1 MNKKVLI
8 FVSIFILSY
17 IGVFAQGSG
26 SNWVVNPKNKSLVCP
41 NENSWITVT
50 LPNKN
55 GGATGCLYEWTIYGG
70 VFPLHNNV
78 TKYTTEYTNAITV
91 KWNPSATAYGRIVVK
106 VTMCAE
112 GDENTYT
119 YYLRSVAN
127 ETPRT
132 TLVSPI
138 SVQKGVRLQN
148 FHVNRIK
155 VPFTGIQDM
164 DNPDLST
171 PVYADEYEW
180 NLPVNRPLWRFEGQL
195 ASTRT
200 IRTTEPNIN
209 VEVDALNAGSV
220 TVRGVISSCGGGLI
234 RSNELGLSIIRTK
247 PYLSTIRARGNNNVI
262 TTDGIINCGVVDTI
276 TFTTN
281 TPQGLTAR
289 YYKWRF
295 SYTQTASWKF
305 INPTTGT
312 LQDTLTTFAPTVKVL
327 TTPNTQPTIGVLA
340 NINYGNNIFEDSFE
354 NFLAIQLNRI
364 QAKITSATA
373 QQPDLCVG
381 ETSETTIRTIG
392 QDATD
397 FRYENL
403 TPRTI
408 SIPANQTG
416 NSCRVTTLMAGVGQV
431 KVTAINACGDGES
444 QIVQIGV
451 FEGVPFNSGVFNQQ
465 KAPYCPNQVHGVT
478 IETVEN
484 TISYQWV
491 ALSRDINV
499 SGFGTQGYIIPRRE
513 GIHQFAVITANP
525 CASDTTIYQIYAN
538 YSNCGFQPWQNQLV
552 IYPNPAKDVLNI
564 ALPTESS
571 ATAIF
576 RLIDGFGQV
585 RKETTAATQNNN
597 TITFSVTDLPQGIYY
612 LHVIDHDF
620 TKQYQIAITK

>member
-1 MNKKVLI
+1 MKKLLFSLFFVFVL
-8 FVSIFILSY
+8 VSNI
-17 IGVFAQGSG
+17 FAQQATLVWSL
-26 SNWVVNPKNKSLVCP
+26 NPPEKGANLTCP
-41 NENSWITVT
+41 NQRVFYNANPSSASLNTNDCQFRWEVTGGYFPDLNNATSTTLEPHRNITVIWNNT
-50 LPNKN
+50 S
-55 GGATGCLYEWTIYGG
+55 ATGTLKLFVERCAAVETNFNKPFQYYIRTIS
-70 VFPLHNNV
+70 
-78 TKYTTEYTNAITV
+78 T
-91 KWNPSATAYGRIVVK
+91 
-106 VTMCAE
+106 
-112 GDENTYT
+112 
-119 YYLRSVAN
+119 
-127 ETPRT
+127 ETPT
-132 TLVSPI
+132 ANGTYPLQVE
-138 SVQKGVRLQN
+138 KGVRTVTFN
-148 FHVNRIK
+148 VARVKIPN
-155 VPFTGIQDM
+155 TGVQGFE
-164 DNPDLST
+164 T
-171 PVYADEYEW
+171 PYYADEYEW
-180 NLPVNRPLWRFEGQL
+180 SLPANRPNWYFEGFGI
-195 ASTRT
+195 SKRNHITSGTSVR
-200 IRTTEPNIN
+200 
-209 VEVDALNAGSV
+209 VVVDALNAGSV
-220 TVRGVISSCGGGLI
+220 SVRGVVSACVPNNFSKPLA
-234 RSNELGLSIIRTK
+234 LPIIRIT
-247 PYLSTIRARGNNNVI
+247 PSIGAIRTASTNNSI
-262 TTDGIINCGVVDTI
+262 TADGKIACATRDTI
-276 TFTTN
+276 TVTT
-281 TPQGLTAR
+281 TLPQGLTAR
-289 YYKWRF
+289 HYKWRF
-295 SYTQTASWKF
+295 SAAQAGWKF
-305 INPTTGT
+305 INPNTGA
-312 LQDTLTTFAPTVKVL
+312 LQDTLTTFAPTTKAI
-327 TTPNTQPTIGVLA
+327 TTPNTEPTIGVLA
-340 NINYGNNIFEDSFE
+340 NINYGNNVFE
-354 NFLAIQLNRI
+354 NSNESFLAIKLNRI
-364 QAKITSATA
+364 QAKIISATA
-373 QQPDLCVG
+373 AQPDLCVG
-381 ETSETTIRTIG
+381 EISGTTIRTLG

-484 TISYQWV
+484 TISYEWV

-576 RLIDGFGQV
+576 RLIDGFGQI

-597 TITFSVTDLPQGIYY
+597 TVTFSVADLPQGIYY